1 MPQHLHQ
8 RRRRRL
14 RPIAALIALGT
25 ASLAALAATPSPA
38 DRTAG
43 ATAAPATPA
52 VTGGATVRVIRER
65 ATAARKVNPLAGRP
79 LYLEP
84 TGSATSQA
92 RAWSA
97 ARPAD
102 AELVRWISRQ
112 PQALWLGDWHRD
124 VRGMVA
130 RRVRAARAT
139 GTVPVLV
146 AYNIPER
153 DCGQHSYGG
162 APDTAA
168 YLRWIDAVARGI
180 GPGPATVILEPDA
193 LAGMSCLPRRDRSSR
208 VAAMSAAVDRLTAG
222 GGTAVYI
229 DAGNPGW
236 VPART
241 MAGRLR
247 SAGVARA
254 RGFAL
259 NVSGFE
265 TTARVTR
272 YGTAI
277 SRRTGRAHFVVDT
290 SRNGNGPHPQG
301 VWCNP
306 PGRALGAAPTTET
319 GHPLID
325 AYLWIKRP
333 GESDGTCNGGPP
345 AGRWW
350 PEYALDLARRA
361 AQ

>member
-1 MPQHLHQ
+1 MPHALHQ
-8 RRRRRL
+8 RRRRRP
-14 RPIAALIALGT
+14 RPIAALIALGA
-25 ASLAALAATPSPA
+25 ASLVALAVTPSPA
-38 DRTAG
+38 DGTSG
-43 ATAAPATPA
+43 ASAAPAFPA
-52 VTGGATVRVIRER
+52 VTGGATVRVIRDR
-65 ATAARKVNPLAGRP
+65 AAAARKADLLAGRP
-79 LYLEP
+79 LYLERAGP
-84 TGSATSQA
+84 AATQA

-102 AELVRWISRQ
+102 AELVRWIARQ

-124 VRGMVA
+124 VRGLVA

-146 AYNIPER
+146 AYNIPGR
-153 DCGQHSYGG
+153 DCGQHSQGG
-162 APDTAA
+162 AADTAA
-168 YLRWIDAVARGI
+168 YARWIDAVARGI
-180 GPGPATVILEPDA
+180 GPGPAAVILEPDA
-193 LAGMSCLPRRDRSSR
+193 LAGMSCLPRRERSAR
-208 VAAMSAAVDRLTAG
+208 VAALSAAVDRLTAG
-222 GGTAVYI
+222 GGTEVYI

-265 TTARVTR
+265 TTARVAR
-272 YGTAI
+272 YGSAI
-277 SRRTGRAHFVVDT
+277 SRRAGRARFVVDT
-290 SRNGNGPHPQG
+290 SRNGNGPHPRG

-306 PGRALGAAPTTET
+306 PGRALGEAPTTET

-350 PEYALDLARRA
+350 PEYALELARGAGR
-361 AQ
+361 